1 MKERRMSTYS
11 SIHSQ
16 RSMFFDEIR
25 NAYYHDAIRDA
36 VTPES
41 IVLDLGAGLGG
52 LGMMAVAAGAKKVYM
67 VEPTDV
73 VEITKIIIEENQLSD
88 RVECIKGT
96 IEEVDLPEQVDIVI
110 SVFTGNFLLSEDLL
124 PSLFYARDK
133 YLRPGG
139 IMIPD
144 RAKMIVA
151 PVSVSEFYQKHI
163 DCWSSKIDGVNYK
176 RVRNFA
182 VNSIYPYRQKEKGN
196 ILQLSDPAVL
206 MELDFMESD
215 EASCRNASIEV
226 QIQQDGTLH
235 GCIGWFDAK
244 LGRQWLS
251 TSPVAS
257 QMHWSQIFLPLN
269 QPLSVKKGQKLKL
282 TLDRPEFGEWSWIV
296 HTESM
301 KEKHS
306 TFLSVPISLDKFMK
320 KSGNYR
326 PKISREGAIAKEV
339 LMLMRGDITS
349 DQIISK
355 IHQEFF
361 PLKLRRV
368 TESIVKNIIGQFS

>member
-1 MKERRMSTYS
+1 M
-11 SIHSQ
+11 
-16 RSMFFDEIR
+16 
-25 NAYYHDAIRDA
+25 
-36 VTPES
+36 
-41 IVLDLGAGLGG
+41 
-52 LGMMAVAAGAKKVYM
+52 
-67 VEPTDV
+67 
-73 VEITKIIIEENQLSD
+73 
-88 RVECIKGT
+88 
-96 IEEVDLPEQVDIVI
+96 
-110 SVFTGNFLLSEDLL
+110 
-124 PSLFYARDK
+124 
-133 YLRPGG
+133 
-139 IMIPD
+139 
-144 RAKMIVA
+144 
-151 PVSVSEFYQKHI
+151 
-163 DCWSSKIDGVNYK
+163 
-176 RVRNFA
+176 
-182 VNSIYPYRQKEKGN
+182 
-196 ILQLSDPAVL
+196 
-206 MELDFMESD
+206 
-215 EASCRNASIEV
+215 

-251 TSPVAS
+251 TSPMAQ

-269 QPLSVKKGQKLKL
+269 QPLSVKKGQKLTL

-296 HTESM
+296 HTEST

-306 TFLSVPISLDKFMK
+306 TFLSAPMSPDKFMK